1 MILRYNSDTRRYSVE
16 DLTSGQLRRLL
27 TEIKN
32 NIMEKRRHFKIRAK
46 ERTTGQIVTPEFI
59 GYKSQNEVIAF
70 FGLEEPDIE
79 WYTITEVTDKKL
91 TTPKNKNNGTM
102 D

>member
-59 GYKSQNEVIAF
+59 GYKSQNEVIEF

-79 WYTITEVTDKKL
+79 WYEITDVSQEE
-91 TTPKNKNNGTM
+91 TTPKK
-102 D
+102 

>member
-16 DLTSGQLRRLL
+16 DLTSRQLRKLL

-32 NIMEKRRHFKIRAK
+32 SVMEKRRHFKIRAK

-59 GYKSQNEVIAF
+59 GNKTQAEVIEF

-79 WYTITEVTDKKL
+79 WYEITEVTQKETK
-91 TTPKNKNNGTM
+91 
-102 D
+102 